1 MEIRE
6 IKTNDYLGYKRII
19 SQLSN
24 TQFSEEDFK
33 IYLKLLNKNHKIFV
47 INSNDGLLG
56 CGTILI
62 EPKLIHN
69 MSFVGHIEDIS
80 IDNRYRN
87 NGLGYKIISFLI
99 EYCSKIGCYK
109 VILDCKEELVNFY
122 KKNGFEESN
131 IGMSIYF
138 N

>member
-6 IKTNDYLGYKRII
+6 IKTTDYLEYKRII
-19 SQLSN
+19 SQLSKTKFN
-24 TQFSEEDFK
+24 EEDFK
-33 IYLKLLNKNHKIFV
+33 IFFNLLNKNHKIFV
-47 INSNDGLLG
+47 IESCNKLLG

-69 MSFVGHIEDIS
+69 MSYVGHIEDIV

-87 NGLGYKIISFLI
+87 NSLGYKIISFLI
-99 EYCSKIGCYK
+99 EYCSKVGCYK

-122 KKNGFEESN
+122 KKNGFEEN
-131 IGMSIYF
+131 NVGMSIYV

>member
-6 IKTNDYLGYKRII
+6 IKTTDYLEYKRII

-24 TQFSEEDFK
+24 TKFNEEDFK
-33 IYLKLLNKNHKIFV
+33 IFFNLLNKNHKIFV
-47 INSNDGLLG
+47 IEFGNKLLG

-69 MSFVGHIEDIS
+69 MSYVGHIEDIV

-87 NGLGYKIISFLI
+87 NSLGYKIISFLI
-99 EYCSKIGCYK
+99 EYCSTVGCYK

-122 KKNGFEESN
+122 KKNGFEEN
-131 IGMSIYF
+131 NVGMSIYF

>member
-6 IKTNDYLGYKRII
+6 IKTTDYLEYKRII
-19 SQLSN
+19 SQLSKTKFN
-24 TQFSEEDFK
+24 EEDFK
-33 IYLKLLNKNHKIFV
+33 IFFNLLNKNHKIFV
-47 INSNDGLLG
+47 IESCNKLLG

-69 MSFVGHIEDIS
+69 MSYVGHIEDIV

-87 NGLGYKIISFLI
+87 NSLGYKIISFLI
-99 EYCSKIGCYK
+99 EYCSKVGCYK

-122 KKNGFEESN
+122 KKNGFEEN
-131 IGMSIYF
+131 NVGMSIYF